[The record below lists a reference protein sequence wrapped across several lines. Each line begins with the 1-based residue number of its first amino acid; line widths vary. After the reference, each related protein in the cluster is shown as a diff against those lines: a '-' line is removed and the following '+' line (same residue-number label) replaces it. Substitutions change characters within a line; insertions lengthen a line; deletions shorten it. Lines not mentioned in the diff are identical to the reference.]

1 MHWSRAAAVGSSVW
15 AREPPATSILAG
27 GRGWGASEKAKQ
39 AAAADRR
46 VPPASASRR
55 NLRCMP
61 GLLWP
66 RQRAEDLRALSVREE
81 GAAAPRRAPEGAS
94 RTRDDVAAIAG
105 MQVPS
110 LRGELFD
117 SWESRW
123 NGGKEEKLSLRKKY
137 LHSLRT

>member
-105 MQVPS
+105 NCKFR
-110 LRGELFD
+110 LERRGAFGVYTLSPYLFP
-117 SWESRW
+117 W
-123 NGGKEEKLSLRKKY
+123 LAA
-137 LHSLRT
+137 